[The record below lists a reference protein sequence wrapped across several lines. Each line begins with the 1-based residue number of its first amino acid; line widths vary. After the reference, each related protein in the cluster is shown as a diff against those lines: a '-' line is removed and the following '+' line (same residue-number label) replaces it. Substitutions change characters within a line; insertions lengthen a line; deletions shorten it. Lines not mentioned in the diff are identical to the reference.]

1 MSFLPRISYSELLVL
16 LGDYFLIERFDG
28 AMPLGFFTWALFCL
42 FNGFTVSDGLVLLLP
57 GECWCSAECSSW
69 SSIIILHFLI
79 IVLKTFFSNPNF
91 FTEFHTYKPHYCLYI
106 LQESPTHQPQ
116 IKIIILLPKSLIKSC
131 YSSSI
136 FTRSLSPINSFSKYV
151 HACPILFILT
161 TTNIFQALHLF
172 PRLLQ
177 RSPYRSNHI

>member
-1 MSFLPRISYSELLVL
+1 MVLGLWGFSPELYFVYSM
-16 LGDYFLIERFDG
+16 
-28 AMPLGFFTWALFCL
+28 ASQSPM
-42 FNGFTVSDGLVLLLP
+42 VSVLLLP

-91 FTEFHTYKPHYCLYI
+91 STEFHTYKPHYCLYI

-131 YSSSI
+131 YSSPI

-151 HACPILFILT
+151 HACPILFIYT
-161 TTNIFQALHLF
+161 TTNIFQAFCIYSLGCYKGLLIGQTTSSFTLSHL
-172 PRLLQ
+172 
-177 RSPYRSNHI
+177 SNCFQTDCPQNTNKIM